1 MKNLK
6 KSAVH
11 LLGGIAF
18 VAALALVTAQTA
30 AAQTDYPESAFG
42 IKGGVNLTN
51 FYKDNITDKN
61 GLIGFNAGLYGR
73 FVITEGIAIQ
83 PELLYTTRGAE
94 ATYNNLIGT
103 STNRSS
109 VNLGYVQVPVLL
121 VVNILPFLNIHA
133 GPYASYLVTAKNKYQ
148 SGNTDFQNQLNK
160 DNYNR
165 LDYGLSGGIGVDV
178 NKFHVGARYDYGL
191 ATVGKERT
199 FAGQTYTFP
208 NVKNS
213 AAQVYVAFD
222 LK

>member
-1 MKNLK
+1 MKNVK

-11 LLGGIAF
+11 LFSGIALAATLF
-18 VAALALVTAQTA
+18 VATAQTA
-30 AAQTDYPESAFG
+30 ASQTDYPESAFG

-51 FYKDNITDKN
+51 FYKDEITDKN
-61 GLIGFNAGLYGR
+61 GNIGFNAGLYGR

-94 ATYNNLIGT
+94 ATYSGFFQN
-103 STNRSS
+103 SRAS

-133 GPYASYLVTAKNKYQ
+133 GPYASYLVTANTKNE
-148 SGNTDFQNQLNK
+148 STNGSFNFERDINK
-160 DNYNR
+160 DDYQR
-165 LDYGLSGGIGVDV
+165 LDYGLSGGIGLDFA
-178 NKFHVGARYDYGL
+178 KFHVGARYDYGL

-199 FAGQTYTFP
+199 GLTGTYTFP

-213 AAQVYVAFD
+213 AAQIYVAFD

>member
-1 MKNLK
+1 MP
-6 KSAVH
+6 
-11 LLGGIAF
+11 
-18 VAALALVTAQTA
+18 AQME
-30 AAQTDYPESAFG
+30 YPESAFG

-51 FYKDNITDKN
+51 FYKDEITDKN
-61 GLIGFNAGLYGR
+61 GNIGFNAGLYGR
-73 FVITEGIAIQ
+73 FVISEGIAIQ

-94 ATYNNLIGT
+94 ATYSGFF
-103 STNRSS
+103 SSNRAS

-133 GPYASYLVTAKNKYQ
+133 GPYASYLVTANTKNKSTS
-148 SGNTDFQNQLNK
+148 SGFNFEDQINK

-178 NKFHVGARYDYGL
+178 NKFHIGARYDYGL
-191 ATVGKERT
+191 ATVGKERS
-199 FAGQTYTFP
+199 ALGQNYTFP

-213 AAQVYVAFD
+213 AVQVYVAFD